1 MQRERGQRPRLV
13 TDTVLTEH
21 GAADPER
28 GIEARRDKLIC
39 DLRHIL
45 AELDALDFSLA
56 AIHVD
61 SAICAIRS
69 KKA

>member
-1 MQRERGQRPRLV
+1 MQRDRGQRPRLV
-13 TDTVLTEH
+13 NDTVLSEH
-21 GAADPER
+21 GGDPEL

-61 SAICAIRS
+61 SAICAIPS